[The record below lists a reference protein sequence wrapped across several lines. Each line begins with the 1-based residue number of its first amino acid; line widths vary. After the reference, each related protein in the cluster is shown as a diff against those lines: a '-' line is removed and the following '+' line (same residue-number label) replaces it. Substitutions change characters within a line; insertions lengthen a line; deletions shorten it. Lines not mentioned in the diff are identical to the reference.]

1 MWRPRRAHRPA
12 YIEVRLLGSL
22 YEGGPRLRVGDADEE
37 MLVIGPAR
45 SNLNGAVPMYLEVSR
60 NLLDHV
66 NAVGAVAVNGENVVG
81 DFNEGKP
88 GPTGPLRRPRP
99 KLQTGCRHG
108 VGALCR
114 QAF

>member
-81 DFNEGKP
+81 DFNEESLARLDRFGDRDP
-88 GPTGPLRRPRP
+88 SSRPV
-99 KLQTGCRHG
+99 
-108 VGALCR
+108 VGME
-114 QAF
+114 

>member
-81 DFNEGKP
+81 DFNEESLARLDRFGDRDP
-88 GPTGPLRRPRP
+88 SARPV
-99 KLQTGCRHG
+99 
-108 VGALCR
+108 VGME
-114 QAF
+114 

>member
-1 MWRPRRAHRPA
+1 
-12 YIEVRLLGSL
+12 
-22 YEGGPRLRVGDADEE
+22 

-81 DFNEGKP
+81 DFNEESLARLDRFGDRDP
-88 GPTGPLRRPRP
+88 SSRPVVGMEYKNRLAGRP
-99 KLQTGCRHG
+99 
-108 VGALCR
+108 
-114 QAF
+114 